1 MNQLKYIN
9 AYPEHLKD
17 QIQKLIDQGKL
28 SSYLLSRFPTHHNI
42 TNDRALKEYVSDIKN
57 QFMKKSGALSK
68 IQYDNKI
75 HLVNNAL
82 GMHSYVSRVQG
93 SKLKSKNE
101 LRISTVFKK
110 APLAL
115 LNMICVHELAHL
127 KEKEHNKAFYKLC
140 QYMLNDYH
148 QLEFDARVYLTQ
160 LEFFGDIY
168 D

>member
-1 MNQLKYIN
+1 MNQLKYID
-9 AYPEHLKD
+9 AYPENLKS
-17 QIQKLIDQGKL
+17 QIQSLIDQNKL
-28 SSYLLSRFPTHHNI
+28 AGYLLKRFPEPHTI
-42 TNDRALKEYVSDIKN
+42 SNDKALKDYVNDIKN
-57 QFMKKSGALSK
+57 QYMKKSGSLSK

-82 GMHSYVSRVQG
+82 GMHSFVSRVQG

-101 LRISTVFKK
+101 LRISTLFKT
-110 APLAL
+110 APIEL

-140 QYMLNDYH
+140 QYMLKDYH

-160 LEFFGDIY
+160 IEFIGEIY
-168 D
+168 

>member
-1 MNQLKYIN
+1 MNQLKYID
-9 AYPEHLKD
+9 AYPENLKS
-17 QIQKLIDQGKL
+17 QIQSLIDQKKL
-28 SSYLLSRFPTHHNI
+28 AGYLLKRFPEPHTI
-42 TNDRALKEYVSDIKN
+42 SNDKALKDYVNDIKN
-57 QFMKKSGALSK
+57 QYMKKSGSLSK

-82 GMHSYVSRVQG
+82 GMHSFVSRVQG

-101 LRISTVFKK
+101 LRISTLFKT
-110 APLAL
+110 APIEL

-140 QYMLNDYH
+140 QYMLKDYH

-160 LEFFGDIY
+160 IEFIGEIY
-168 D
+168 